1 MIAGNPMLEAA
12 LTAFTTFFAVIGP
25 VDSAVLVASLTPN
38 LTRAERRAVSV
49 KAVFIATIIILV
61 FALVGEPV
69 LRQLGVSIAAL
80 QTAGGIILFIIAID
94 MTLSRRPGAT
104 TLSPGENAEV
114 ENKAEANADIA
125 VFPLATP
132 LLAGPGAIT
141 GAIVLAASTNG
152 GSALLAAVIA
162 GIVAV
167 MALTL
172 ALLLVAQ
179 EVHRMIGTTARKV
192 IVRVFGVLLAAL
204 AVQLIFNGI
213 SAASLFG

>member
-1 MIAGNPMLEAA
+1 MLETA
-12 LTAFTTFFAVIGP
+12 LLAFTTFFAVIGP

-132 LLAGPGAIT
+132 LLAGPGAMT

-152 GSALLAAVIA
+152 DSALLAAVIA

>member
-1 MIAGNPMLEAA
+1 MLETA
-12 LTAFTTFFAVIGP
+12 LLAFTTFFAVIGP

-114 ENKAEANADIA
+114 ENKAEANAEIA

-132 LLAGPGAIT
+132 LLAGPGAMT

-152 GSALLAAVIA
+152 DSALLAAVIA

-179 EVHRMIGTTARKV
+179 EVHRMIGITARIA

>member
-1 MIAGNPMLEAA
+1 MLETA
-12 LTAFTTFFAVIGP
+12 LLAFTTFFAVIGP

-152 GSALLAAVIA
+152 DSALLAAVIA

>member
-1 MIAGNPMLEAA
+1 MLEAA
-12 LTAFTTFFAVIGP
+12 LLAFTTFFAVIGP

-132 LLAGPGAIT
+132 LLAGPGAMT

-152 GSALLAAVIA
+152 DSALLAAVIA

>member
-114 ENKAEANADIA
+114 ENKAEANAEIA

-132 LLAGPGAIT
+132 LLAGPGAMT

-152 GSALLAAVIA
+152 DSALLAAVIA

-179 EVHRMIGTTARKV
+179 EVHRMIGITARKA

>member
-1 MIAGNPMLEAA
+1 MLETA

-38 LTRAERRAVSV
+38 ITRAERRAIAV
-49 KAVFIATIIILV
+49 KAVSIATTIILL

-69 LRQLGVSIAAL
+69 LRWLGVSLAAL
-80 QTAGGIILFIIAID
+80 QTAGGIILFMIALD
-94 MTLSRRPGAT
+94 MTLSRRPTPSTLT
-104 TLSPGENAEV
+104 TKES
-114 ENKAEANADIA
+114 AEAENRADAHAEIA

-132 LLAGPGAIT
+132 LLAGPGAMT
-141 GAIVLAASTNG
+141 GAIVLAAGTKG
-152 GSALLAAVIA
+152 DPALLAAVVA
-162 GIVAV
+162 GILAV
-167 MALTL
+167 MLLTL

-179 EVHRMIGTTARKV
+179 EVHQVIGVTARKV

-213 SAASLFG
+213 AETHIFG